1 MQAFLLR
8 RILQAIAVLFGVSI
22 ITFILLHLLPGGPAK
37 AALGL
42 RANKAQIAAF
52 DLKFGLLK
60 PLPFQ
65 YIDWVNQLLHGNLG
79 FSYKLNQSVDSL
91 LSENVP
97 RTLALVGV
105 STALAIMVAIPA
117 GIYQAV
123 RRNKPEDYVLTGFS
137 FIFYSMP
144 SFFLGTILI
153 ILLSQLLPFFPS
165 IGPTATSPL
174 WQQIPNLVLPVLTL
188 TLITIALFSRYM
200 RSSVLENLVQDYVR
214 TADSKGVS
222 RRVILFRHVL
232 PNAMLPIIT
241 LIGLSLPGILSGA
254 LITESIFNY
263 PGMGLLFWNA
273 AQTEDFPVML
283 GTTIVVGVAVV
294 IGSLVAD
301 ILYAVFDPR
310 IRYS

>member
-8 RILQAIAVLFGVSI
+8 RILQAVAVLFGVSI

-52 DLKFGLLK
+52 DIKFGLLK
-60 PLPFQ
+60 PLPIQ
-65 YIDWVNQLLHGNLG
+65 YVDWVNQLLHGNLG

-153 ILLSQLLPFFPS
+153 ILLSQVLPFFPPL
-165 IGPTATSPL
+165 GPTATSPL
-174 WQQIPNLVLPVLTL
+174 WEQIPNLVLPVLTL

-254 LITESIFNY
+254 LITESVFNY